1 MKKVYL
7 LSLCCLLL
15 TQVHYAQQKF
25 DKWWDEVEEF
35 ELQGK
40 SVSAIERAEKIKRKA
55 DRKENPQQ
63 FLKAFKLFPQS
74 LLFSV

>member
-25 DKWWDEVEEF
+25 DKWWDEVEEL

-40 SVSAIERAEKIKRKA
+40 SVSALERGE
-55 DRKENPQQ
+55 D
-63 FLKAFKLFPQS
+63 
-74 LLFSV
+74 